1 MNIQVSAITY
11 TSTAAMIAGAA
22 AVRRRLLNP
31 PRPAVHQASL
41 VAPAKV
47 EEVPMAKVRHLN
59 LDKRPKDAHVTA
71 WKVWRTMI
79 GARPCR
85 EYVRYR
91 CIQLGV
97 DLKDV
102 LGPNRA
108 KPISFIRHLLMWEIK
123 TKIRTEMSY
132 PDIGRI
138 FGGRDHTSVLFACRK
153 IQEMID
159 GQPNDFMER
168 KRRAIVEYQRRTA

>member
-1 MNIQVSAITY
+1 
-11 TSTAAMIAGAA
+11 
-22 AVRRRLLNP
+22 
-31 PRPAVHQASL
+31 
-41 VAPAKV
+41 
-47 EEVPMAKVRHLN
+47 
-59 LDKRPKDAHVTA
+59 
-71 WKVWRTMI
+71 MI

-85 EYVRYR
+85 EYVRDR

-97 DLKDV
+97 DLQDV

>member
-1 MNIQVSAITY
+1 MNIHLSAKTF
-11 TSTAAMIAGAA
+11 TSTAALLADHA

-31 PRPAVHQASL
+31 PRPVATPAVLAK
-41 VAPAKV
+41 APTETKT
-47 EEVPMAKVRHLN
+47 RHMN
-59 LDKRPKDAHVTA
+59 LDKRPKDAHVSA
-71 WKVWRTMI
+71 WKVWKTMI

-85 EYVRYR
+85 EYVRDR
-91 CIQLGV
+91 CSQLGV
-97 DLKDV
+97 DLQDV
-102 LGPNRA
+102 LGPSRE
-108 KPISFIRHLLMWEIK
+108 KSISFIRHLLMWEIK

-168 KRRAIVEYQRRTA
+168 KRRAIAEYQRRTA